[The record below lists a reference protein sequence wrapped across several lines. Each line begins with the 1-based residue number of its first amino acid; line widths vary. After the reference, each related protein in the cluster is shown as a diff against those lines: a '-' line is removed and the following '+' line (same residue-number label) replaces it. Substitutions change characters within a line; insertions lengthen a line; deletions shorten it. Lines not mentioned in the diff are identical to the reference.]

1 MNQFLLYKND
11 LHINISFHLL
21 STAFST
27 GDVTTETRSGE
38 TGSRSMTGEVDSMAG
53 KRKSPER
60 ETVDAVSDTPSEVRA
75 VGQLISV
82 PASGAGGQ
90 AGGQAEGQAGGQA
103 GVCQADAQ
111 CLQLPGVLGYPKDG
125 PVMALPWKIQHVSI
139 QKWKDCGYRK
149 QNNVLSNPFHIGYQ
163 KIPQNEVQ
171 KMYFPE
177 VYLSREQ
184 KQKIETKMDLIAKGI
199 HPRYQEAMRAYE
211 RVQKSFQEIIATC
224 NKCGIKQGEME
235 EFINYV
241 AKNKED
247 AERLGIK

>member
-1 MNQFLLYKND
+1 
-11 LHINISFHLL
+11 
-21 STAFST
+21 
-27 GDVTTETRSGE
+27 
-38 TGSRSMTGEVDSMAG
+38 MTGEVDSMAG

-60 ETVDAVSDTPSEVRA
+60 ETVDAVPDTPSEVRA

-90 AGGQAEGQAGGQA
+90 AGGQAEGQA

-139 QKWKDCGYRK
+139 QKWKDSGYRK
-149 QNNVLSNPFHIGYQ
+149 QNNGLLNPFNIGYQ

-171 KMYFPE
+171 EMYFPE
-177 VYLSREQ
+177 VYLSMEQ